1 MYVDQ
6 VLLEPFCRKPDQ
18 GKGFAKATGQVV
30 AIQKFSVSTGGHE
43 ARFDEEAQFKLWQ
56 ETYCGRIDD
65 LKRLSDDPFVGQWSF
80 TRIGDFGMCRFRG
93 TPHAGQRETQ
103 QIPDAAD
110 EKLSIGF
117 NLAPTAHRFFQRGE
131 EYLVPNTQPLF
142 YRADAAYGYVG
153 ASDYVVM
160 AFPKRMLGAF
170 GSRAEAMLGQPL
182 DGGLPALKQL
192 RRYLCLLDEPD
203 VATDD
208 KAVADH
214 MLRTVED
221 LIVLALGAS
230 GDVAHEARM
239 RGLRAARHT
248 DIRRLIARDFADP
261 NFSVERVA
269 AVSSLSTSYVQKL
282 LAEGGQSFTE
292 RVLELRLNKARAM
305 LADRRNDRLRISA
318 IALACGFNDI
328 SYFNR
333 SFRRRFGAAPNA
345 CRGG

>member
-1 MYVDQ
+1 MGQ
-6 VLLEPFCRKPDQ
+6 VL
-18 GKGFAKATGQVV
+18 
-30 AIQKFSVSTGGHE
+30 AIQKFSVSTGGQE
-43 ARFDEEAQFKLWQ
+43 AGFDEEARFKLWQ

-65 LKRLSDDPFVGQWSF
+65 LKRLSGDPFVGQWNF
-80 TRIGDFGMCRFRG
+80 TRIDDFGMCRFRG
-93 TPHAGQRETQ
+93 TPHSGQREAHR
-103 QIPDAAD
+103 IPDACD

-131 EYLVPNTQPLF
+131 EHIVPNTQPLF

-153 ASDYVVM
+153 ASDYVVV
-160 AFPKRMLGAF
+160 AFPKRMLGTF
-170 GSRAEAMLGQPL
+170 GSSAEALLGKPL
-182 DGGLPALKQL
+182 DGGLPALQQL

-208 KAVADH
+208 KAIADH

-230 GDVAHEARM
+230 GDAAEEARM
-239 RGLRAARHT
+239 RGLRAARHA

-269 AVSSLSTSYVQKL
+269 AITHLSTSYVQKL
-282 LAEGGQSFTE
+282 LSEGGQSFTE
-292 RVLELRLNKARAM
+292 RVLELRLSRARAM
-305 LADRRNDRLRISA
+305 LANRRNDHLRISA
-318 IALACGFNDI
+318 IALACGFSDI

-333 SFRRRFGAAPNA
+333 SFRRRFGAAPNE
-345 CRGG
+345 CRGGSV